1 MGDGRCALEKGL
13 VARTGFESADKAG
26 VELDIVE
33 SKVVEL
39 SDLAE
44 LAAEVFDAHMAMIL
58 MQYLAKAAELIEV
71 LEHAVLGNFDPKP

>member
-1 MGDGRCALEKGL
+1 MVDGALEKGL
-13 VARTGFESADKAG
+13 VARTGFEFADKAG

-44 LAAEVFDAHMAMIL
+44 LAAEMFDAHLAMIL
-58 MQYLAKAAELIEV
+58 VQDLAEAAELIEV
-71 LEHAVLGNFDPKP
+71 LEHAILGNFDPKP